1 MRDKFSDLINQ
12 GIAPARYQDFTK
24 EEPSSLA
31 SIDDNMIITYNNY
44 WGVITDTHMSRKGD
58 DIVITGS
65 LLRSEHKTNRLM
77 DSGLWGDIQLDRIV
91 SGVYNL
97 SGFLNAYGYTWYRD
111 ILNGDWVVKIVPAEN
126 EKVAQ
131 VATSESL
138 NEANTKVTFDLRS
151 DVYNVLAELAYE
163 YNKKNKNHLLNKD
176 AMEDALESFMD
187 KFYEEYDED

>member
-44 WGVITDTHMSRKGD
+44 WGVITHTHMSRKGD
-58 DIVITGS
+58 HIVITGS
-65 LLRSEHKTNRLM
+65 LFRSEHKTKCLM
-77 DSGLWGDIQLDRIV
+77 NNGFWGDVQFKVITPE
-91 SGVYNL
+91 VYNL

-131 VATSESL
+131 VTTSEGL
-138 NEANTKVTFDLRS
+138 NEANTKVTFDLRN

-187 KFYEEYDED
+187 KFYEEHDED

>member
-58 DIVITGS
+58 HIVITGS
-65 LLRSEHKTNRLM
+65 LLRSERKTRCLM
-77 DSGLWGDIQLDRIV
+77 YSGFWGDVQLRGIV
-91 SGVYNL
+91 PEVSNL

-138 NEANTKVTFDLRS
+138 NEANTKVTFDLRN

-163 YNKKNKNHLLNKD
+163 YNKKNKSRHI
-176 AMEDALESFMD
+176 
-187 KFYEEYDED
+187 